1 MIAGAGTPD
10 YEVVVPGAGVPGK
23 HCAASLA
30 DVGLPV
36 AGHAGHPGPSPCPAP
51 IGRTALE
58 VLSVDG
64 RNLGLITLPYRTRCC
79 TFIGA
84 GSASQLVRD
93 RLVRA
98 PVDRAGGVV
107 GGLGEGRP

>member
-1 MIAGAGTPD
+1 MMAGAGTPD

-30 DVGLPV
+30 DAGLPV

-84 GSASQLVRD
+84 GLPVSWYVTGWSGH
-93 RLVRA
+93 RLIERV
-98 PVDRAGGVV
+98 VLWGG
-107 GGLGEGRP
+107 